1 MAHKNGKALIVEK
14 SSKSLKIW
22 WEVPLV
28 GMQILK
34 KDNKTLKQ
42 ALKMV
47 SNLQI
52 VETHYE
58 GVGVIRRVT
67 QQSTMVRINLETH
80 EILKGY
86 RVAIQGKI
94 VSLIQWFLTQ
104 IYPSINNQ
112 PTKIH

>member
-1 MAHKNGKALIVEK
+1 MAHKNDKALIVEK
-14 SSKSLKIW
+14 SSKSLQIW

-28 GMQILK
+28 GIQILK
-34 KDNKTLKQ
+34 RDNKTLKQ

-47 SNLQI
+47 SNLQT

-58 GVGVIRRVT
+58 GVGVIHRVIR
-67 QQSTMVRINLETH
+67 QSTMARINLETH

-94 VSLIQWFLTQ
+94 VSLIQWSLTQ
-104 IYPSINNQ
+104 ISPSINNK